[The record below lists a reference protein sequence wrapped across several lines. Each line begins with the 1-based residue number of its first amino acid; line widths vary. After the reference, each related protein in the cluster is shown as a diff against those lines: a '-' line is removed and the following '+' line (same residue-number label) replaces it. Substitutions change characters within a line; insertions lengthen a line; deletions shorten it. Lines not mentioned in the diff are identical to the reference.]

1 MNDASLSAAALSAE
15 GLAAADL
22 PVEETEARPG
32 TGTPAAPLKI
42 AVYGTGYLGATHAV
56 AMAELGF
63 EVLGADVD
71 QAKVDA
77 LAAGKVPFFEPG
89 LDPLLEK
96 HLETGRLRFT
106 TDLASAA
113 AWGDVHFICVGTPQM
128 KTSHAANLSY
138 VESAATTIATNL
150 TKDALIVGK
159 STVPVGTAARLRE
172 LVAAQVPA
180 GLSLE
185 LVWNPEFLREGKAVD
200 DTLHP
205 DRIVLGGTSARAEAT
220 LREVYAGPIAEGT
233 PVVVTDLPTA
243 ELVKVSANAFLA
255 TKISFINAIS
265 TVCEAAGADVTVLAD
280 ALGHDVRI
288 GRQFLN
294 AGLGFGGGCLP
305 KDIRALM
312 HRANELGAYRA
323 SALLQQVDEI
333 NMGQRERVL
342 DMAVEACGGSVLNRR
357 IGVLGAAFKPDTD
370 DVRDSPA
377 AERRR
382 GAAPARRPG
391 DGLRPRGRRHRAPVL
406 PDAVLRDLHRGGR
419 RGHRR
424 RPGAHRVGPVRE
436 RGRRQAGAAH
446 RHAPR
451 RGRARQARPDPLAH
465 RRLGVRGSGAAR
477 RLTGGH
483 RTGRPGGSARGG
495 SAGPSGRPSAVPALA
510 GCRRA
515 VV

>member
-1 MNDASLSAAALSAE
+1 MNDASLSAAT
-15 GLAAADL
+15 LAAETLATDDLTAD
-22 PVEETEARPG
+22 ETTGGGARDG
-32 TGTPAAPLKI
+32 APKI
-42 AVYGTGYLGATHAV
+42 SVFGTGYLGATHAV

-63 EVLGADVD
+63 EVLGADTD
-71 QAKVDA
+71 QGKVDA
-77 LAAGKVPFFEPG
+77 LAAGKVPFYEPG

-96 HLETGRLRFT
+96 HLATGRLRFT
-106 TDLASAA
+106 SDLEEAA
-113 AWGDVHFICVGTPQM
+113 RFGDVHFICVGTPQM
-128 KTSHAANLSY
+128 KTSHAANLAY
-138 VESAATTIATNL
+138 VESAATTIARNI

-159 STVPVGTAARLRE
+159 STVPVGTAARLRTLIAAE
-172 LVAAQVPA
+172 LPA
-180 GLSLE
+180 GRSAE

-205 DRIVLGGTSARAEAT
+205 DRIVLGGTSAEAEAT

-233 PVVVTDLPTA
+233 PVVVCDLPTA

-377 AERRR
+377 LNVAAALHLR
-382 GAAPARRPG
+382 GAQVTVFDPEAGDTARRSFPTLSYATSIEEAVEGTDVVLVLTEWDEFANADAAKLAPLATTARVVDARGKLDPARWRDAG
-391 DGLRPRGRRHRAPVL
+391 WQFAGLGRT
-406 PDAVLRDLHRGGR
+406 
-419 RGHRR
+419 
-424 RPGAHRVGPVRE
+424 
-436 RGRRQAGAAH
+436 AA
-446 RHAPR
+446 
-451 RGRARQARPDPLAH
+451 
-465 RRLGVRGSGAAR
+465 
-477 RLTGGH
+477 
-483 RTGRPGGSARGG
+483 
-495 SAGPSGRPSAVPALA
+495 
-510 GCRRA
+510 
-515 VV
+515 

>member
-1 MNDASLSAAALSAE
+1 MNDASLSAATMSAE
-15 GLAAADL
+15 GLASAGLPAEAA
-22 PVEETEARPG
+22 AGRG
-32 TGTPAAPLKI
+32 PLKI

-96 HLETGRLRFT
+96 HLATGRLRFT
-106 TDLASAA
+106 TDLTSAA

-138 VESAATTIATNL
+138 VESAATTIAKNL

-172 LVAAQVPA
+172 LVAAQAPA
-180 GLSLE
+180 GVSLE

-205 DRIVLGGTSARAEAT
+205 DRIVLGGTSERAEAT

-377 AERRR
+377 LNVAAALHLR
-382 GAAPARRPG
+382 GAQVTVFDPEAGDTARRSFPTLSYATSIEEAVEG
-391 DGLRPRGRRHRAPVL
+391 T
-406 PDAVLRDLHRGGR
+406 DAVLVLTEWDQFATADADKLAPLTATPRVVDARGKLDPAR
-419 RGHRR
+419 WR
-424 RPGAHRVGPVRE
+424 A
-436 RGRRQAGAAH
+436 AGWEFA
-446 RHAPR
+446 
-451 RGRARQARPDPLAH
+451 GL
-465 RRLGVRGSGAAR
+465 
-477 RLTGGH
+477 
-483 RTGRPGGSARGG
+483 GRPA
-495 SAGPSGRPSAVPALA
+495 A
-510 GCRRA
+510 
-515 VV
+515 